1 MRACAAAMPT
11 AVSLVATWA
20 AEHSLKINADSRGAA
35 LFCIASHTRSDN
47 DMVSLLPDNRNLRI
61 QSRPLRLL
69 DTTAEQLLN
78 FDYARFHRYKA
89 DHATS
94 LTIEAVRTSWCVP
107 SHHAILFD

>member
-1 MRACAAAMPT
+1 MRVRAAAMTT
-11 AVSLVATWA
+11 AVSVVATCA
-20 AEHSLKINADSRGAA
+20 AGHCLSISAYRSGAA
-35 LFCIASHTRSDN
+35 LFCIASHRQSDE
-47 DMVSLLPDNRNLRI
+47 DMVSLLPGNRNLRI